1 MARWLPSRT
10 HGTRGRLGVVTAV
23 LATLGVAQARGADDP
38 LALARLLYNQHQFR
52 AAISAADQ
60 ARLTPA
66 HADAA
71 DLVAARAS
79 LEQFRE
85 SGESNDLTSARERLR
100 RMDPQK
106 LSPRERVEFLIGLG
120 EALFLDNAYGA
131 AADVF
136 DSVMKGPDLVAA
148 DARQEVLDW
157 WATALDRDAKP
168 RPEIERQSIYQ
179 RIRAKME
186 EELATHPGNGAALYW
201 LAAAARGQGDLQAA
215 WDAAEAGWVRAPLVS
230 DRGTALRADLDQL
243 VLQVIAP
250 ERARVTA
257 QPPDSLRQDWEK
269 FKEKWSK

>member
-1 MARWLPSRT
+1 MARWLPWRMRRA
-10 HGTRGRLGVVTAV
+10 GGRIGLVTAV
-23 LATLGVAQARGADDP
+23 LAVFVAAPALGADDP
-38 LALARLLYNQHQFR
+38 LALARLLYNQHQFA

-71 DLVAARAS
+71 DLVAARAC
-79 LEQFRE
+79 LEQFRA
-85 SGESNDLTSARERLR
+85 SGASEDLTSARERLR
-100 RMDPQK
+100 RVDPQR
-106 LSPRERVEFLIGLG
+106 LSPRERVEYLIGLG

-179 RIRAKME
+179 RIRARME
-186 EELATHPGNGAALYW
+186 EELATHPGNSAALYW

-215 WDAAEAGWVRAPLVS
+215 WDAAQAGWVRAPLAN
-230 DRGTALRADLDQL
+230 DRGAVLRADLDQL

>member
-1 MARWLPSRT
+1 MRAP
-10 HGTRGRLGVVTAV
+10 VVTAATV
-23 LATLGVAQARGADDP
+23 LALLAVTAARGADDP

-79 LEQFRE
+79 LEQFRA
-85 SGESNDLTSARERLR
+85 SNEPDDLAKARERLR
-100 RMDPQK
+100 RVDPQK
-106 LSPRERVEFLIGLG
+106 LSASERVEYLIGIG
-120 EALFLDNAYGA
+120 EALYLDDSFGA

-136 DSVMKGPDLVAA
+136 DSVLKGTDLVSVA
-148 DARQEVLDW
+148 ARQELLDW
-157 WATALDRDAKP
+157 WATSLDRDAKP
-168 RPEIERQSIYQ
+168 RPEIERRITYQ
-179 RIRAKME
+179 RIRTRME
-186 EELATHPGNGAALYW
+186 EELASHPGNGAALYW
-201 LAAAARGQGDLQAA
+201 LAAAARGQGDLQGA
-215 WDAAEAGWVRAPLVS
+215 WDAAEAGWVRAPLTT
-230 DRGTALRADLDQL
+230 DRGTALRAELDQL

-257 QPPDSLRQDWEK
+257 QPPDTLRQDWER